1 MERFGEKQLFRK
13 LIFRFLEVKSLFPN
27 KRFRHS
33 SQFWTLS
40 TRHNSVYVPLLAE
53 LAVDN
58 CGWKIVGGHLDN
70 RKWNFQ
76 CCCFCF
82 FGGRSVTPLKQRKK
96 TILPTVAMGILYN
109 DGNTQSLCQIPKSP
123 ATTLFLPA
131 THLSFQLR
139 VKQQF
144 KAIPVP
150 TIMWR
155 TLGRI
160 ISIGWMGFSWQSCLL
175 LGFWATLPPGS
186 NSQDRGLRSSSTIS
200 SLDSQP
206 LTWWPS
212 SSSSSWSFNGLSE
225 KLKISAKVYLIAG
238 LLVFCYPAI
247 AGENKL
253 TKGQEWI

>member
-1 MERFGEKQLFRK
+1 M
-13 LIFRFLEVKSLFPN
+13 EVKSLFPN

-70 RKWNFQ
+70 RRWNFQ

-82 FGGRSVTPLKQRKK
+82 FGGRSVTPLKQWKK

-123 ATTLFLPA
+123 ATSLFLPA
-131 THLSFQLR
+131 THLCFQLR

-150 TIMWR
+150 TTTMWR

-186 NSQDRGLRSSSTIS
+186 SLQGRGLRSSSTIS

-212 SSSSSWSFNGLSE
+212 SSSSSWSYNGLSE
-225 KLKISAKVYLIAG
+225 KIENLCKG
-238 LLVFCYPAI
+238 LLDCRPSCVLLSCYRRW
-247 AGENKL
+247 K
-253 TKGQEWI
+253 